1 MVHVLQ
7 VAYHT
12 PPRFPIDVI
21 HHIREGASILFK
33 RLGLRDFARIDGWF
47 LPSSAL
53 GSSISDD
60 KFGKS
65 EFGTILFTD
74 INLVRHISSFIE
86 LLSYHGF
93 VFIML
98 MFFMCHYHRLAGW
111 SKPVFSFSK
120 PPRCTSLL
128 LFFVLK
134 ATRPIHIFN

>member
-1 MVHVLQ
+1 MYQIVIVSYQFGFSYICGFHWCTFLQ

-47 LPSSAL
+47 LPSSTL
-53 GSSISDD
+53 GSSILDD

-65 EFGTILFTD
+65 KFGTIIFTD
-74 INLVRHISSFIE
+74 INLVRH
-86 LLSYHGF
+86 LSNFTEVLSCNAF

-98 MFFMCHYHRLAGW
+98 VIFMCYYHRLVGW

-120 PPRCTSLL
+120 PPR
-128 LFFVLK
+128 
-134 ATRPIHIFN
+134 